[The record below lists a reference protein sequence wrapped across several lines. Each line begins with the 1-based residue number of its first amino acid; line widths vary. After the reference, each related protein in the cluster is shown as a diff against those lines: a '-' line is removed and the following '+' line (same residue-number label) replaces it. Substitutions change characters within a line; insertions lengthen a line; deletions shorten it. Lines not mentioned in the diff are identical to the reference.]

1 MRTFYSAQD
10 IEDMAAQGT
19 TQLLIDDNTVL
30 TDLARET
37 ARRLGIALVHRSA
50 GTPSTA
56 VGVPDRM
63 SQATTLATSPAKPAG
78 CQHGPL
84 PASQPR
90 SPSSPQAETQPSTA
104 TSNTGTVV
112 DQAVNLVKQLASK
125 R

>member
-10 IEDMAAQGT
+10 IEDMAARGV
-19 TQLLIDDNTVL
+19 TQLVMDDNTVL

-37 ARRLGIALVHRSA
+37 ARRLGIALIFRSQGA
-50 GTPSTA
+50 PSAATGA
-56 VGVPDRM
+56 PVQASKVAPTVP
-63 SQATTLATSPAKPAG
+63 TNAKPAG

-84 PASQPR
+84 PPSQSRPPSSLQAEAQPR
-90 SPSSPQAETQPSTA
+90 PASDS
-104 TSNTGTVV
+104 TGTVV